1 MSRTRTRLLA
11 TLGAVAAS
19 LALAAPLAGPAQART
34 APAQELLPSVSSVDL
49 ARYAGQWEQ
58 VAAIPQ
64 LYQLQCAR
72 NSRATYTLIDAD
84 TVGVRNTCRT
94 WLGTTSG
101 VTGTAE
107 VRDPATNASLRVS
120 FDGVPAFDDTSKP
133 NYVITYLAPDY
144 SLAVVGDP
152 ARRSGFVLSRT
163 PTLQGTTWRE
173 VRRIVE
179 ARGYDSCRFVITP
192 VAGGRQDRTPLC
204 LVR

>member
-11 TLGAVAAS
+11 ALGAVASS
-19 LALAAPLAGPAQART
+19 LALVVPLSGPAQART
-34 APAQELLPSVSSVDL
+34 AQAPLPSVSSVDL
-49 ARYAGQWEQ
+49 SRYVGQWEQ

-64 LYQLQCAR
+64 LFQLQCAR
-72 NSRATYTLIDAD
+72 NSRATYTVIDAD

-107 VRDPATNASLRVS
+107 VLDPATNASLRVG
-120 FDGVPAFDDTSKP
+120 FDGVPAFGDTSQP

-144 SLAVVGDP
+144 SLAIVGDP

-179 ARGYDSCRFVITP
+179 ARGYDSCRLVVTP

-204 LVR
+204 LL